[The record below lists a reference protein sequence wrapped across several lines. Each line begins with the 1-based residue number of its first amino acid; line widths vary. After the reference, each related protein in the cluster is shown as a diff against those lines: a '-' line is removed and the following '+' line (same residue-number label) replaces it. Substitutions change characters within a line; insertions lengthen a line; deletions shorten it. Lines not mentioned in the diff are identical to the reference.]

1 MLVYKYRGGD
11 SEIFKRDLEC
21 LENNLYYASSSLD
34 LNDPCETIT
43 DSEKLISQ
51 SKSFSKYLGFKSK
64 ESLKVVDEAYRN
76 VLSFDKK
83 MGIYSLSQTYIDE
96 LLWAH
101 YGNSHKGFCI
111 EYELDLLLES
121 YKSDEKFSF
130 PVTYNNKPPVIGMLD
145 IATNKNNSIVRKMG
159 GFKSKRWAYE
169 QEYRILTNN
178 FGLHAYNYQAV
189 KSIYFGL
196 RMDNAQKTEIMNRL
210 KGRGIKYFQIEQIP
224 TSYKF
229 RVSPIKDDYGDEIT
243 YLSQIPS
250 KITNT
255 DPIKFEIID
264 KDYWKFNGKATIN
277 IELNSVASISELEWL
292 AKTIRKN
299 LFIQAERIFMFY
311 YTKSQKDKDAAWAT
325 SHFENGEIKVKIN
338 EYVKK

>member
-11 SEIFKRDLEC
+11 NAIFKRDLES

-43 DSEKLISQ
+43 NSEKFINQ
-51 SKSFSKYLGFKSK
+51 SKSFSRFLGIKSK
-64 ESLKVVDEAYRN
+64 ESLKVVDETYRN

-111 EYELDLLLES
+111 EYDLDLLLKS
-121 YKSDEKFSF
+121 YKSEKKFSF
-130 PVTYNNKPPVIGMLD
+130 PITYNNKPPVIGLLD
-145 IATNKNNSIVRKMG
+145 VATSKNDGIIKKMG

-169 QEYRILTNN
+169 QEYRILTDNY
-178 FGLHAYNYQAV
+178 GLHSYSFEAV
-189 KSIYFGL
+189 KSLYFGL
-196 RMDNAQKTEIMNRL
+196 RMENTQKTEIMNRL
-210 KGRGIKYFQIEQIP
+210 KGRGIKYFQIQQIP

-229 RVSPIKDDYGDEIT
+229 KISPVEDINGNEIT
-243 YLSQIPS
+243 YLRQIPS
-250 KITNT
+250 EITNS
-255 DPIKFEIID
+255 DPIEFKILD

-277 IELNSVASISELEWL
+277 VELKSITNISGLDWL
-292 AKTIRKN
+292 GNTIRN
-299 LFIQAERIFMFY
+299 NIFIQAEQICMFY
-311 YTKSQKDKDAAWAT
+311 YIKNQKDNDMAWAT
-325 SHFENGEIKVKIN
+325 SHFENGKINVWIN
-338 EYVKK
+338 EYVEL

>member
-1 MLVYKYRGGD
+1 MLVYKYRGGNY
-11 SEIFKRDLEC
+11 EIFKRDLES

-43 DSEKLISQ
+43 DSEKFISQ
-51 SKSFSKYLGFKSK
+51 SKSFSRFLGFKSK
-64 ESLKVVDEAYRN
+64 ENLKVLDETYRD

-111 EYELDLLLES
+111 EYELDLLLKS
-121 YKSDEKFSF
+121 YKSENKFSF
-130 PVTYNNKPPVIGMLD
+130 PITYNNKPPVIGMID
-145 IATNKNNSIVRKMG
+145 VATNKINGIIKKMG

-169 QEYRILTNN
+169 QEYRILTDNY
-178 FGLHAYNYQAV
+178 GLHSYDYQAV

-196 RMDNAQKTEIMNRL
+196 RMEDTQRKEIMNRL

-229 RVSPIKDDYGDEIT
+229 QVSPVEDINGNEIT
-243 YLSQIPS
+243 YLCQIPS
-250 KITNT
+250 DVTQSE
-255 DPIKFEIID
+255 PIKFKIID
-264 KDYWKFNGKATIN
+264 KDFLKFSGKATIN
-277 IELNSVASISELEWL
+277 IELNSIATISELEWL
-292 AKTIRKN
+292 ANIIRKN

-311 YTKSQKDKDAAWAT
+311 YIKNQKDKDMAWAT
-325 SHFENGEIKVKIN
+325 SHFENGGIKVWVN
-338 EYVKK
+338 EYVEV